1 MFPSTAFTKLAGV
14 EYPILGA
21 PMAGASTADLTVAI
35 SEAGGMGPLAAAALS
50 PEAIRNEVATVRK
63 RTSKPFNINLFVLG
77 QAKADPQQVARAL
90 ELLAPIRE
98 ELGLAP
104 GTPLEKYC
112 PDNAAQ
118 MEAVLEARPAL
129 ASFTFGILSKEQV
142 AAFQARGILVMGT
155 ATTVAEARAW
165 ESVGAD
171 LVCAQGSEAGAHRGT
186 FLGDA
191 EGSLVGTMAL
201 VPQMVD
207 AVRIP
212 VIAAGGIMDGRGIA
226 AALMLGAAGVQ
237 MGTAFLSSPESGI
250 SAAWREA
257 LRGAKDDSTRVSRI
271 YSGRH
276 ARGIVNEFMRK
287 LTPVVDDVPPYPI
300 QNALTQPIRQ
310 AAAKA
315 GRGEYLSL
323 WAGQGAAMGRGI
335 PAAELFAALVRETY
349 EALGR
354 AATASAPRAPM
365 STLAPVSTDAPV
377 SASSAP

>member
-1 MFPSTAFTKLAGV
+1 VFPVTAFTKLAGV

-21 PMAGASTADLTVAI
+21 PMAGASTIDLTIAI
-35 SEAGGMGPLAAAALS
+35 SEAGGLGPLPAAALS
-50 PEAIRNEVATVRK
+50 ADAIRKEVADVRQ

-77 QAKADPQQVARAL
+77 EPKADPQHVGRAL
-90 ELLAPIRE
+90 ELLAPIRA
-98 ELGLAP
+98 ELGLPP
-104 GTPLEKYC
+104 GTPLERYC

-118 MEAVLEARPAL
+118 MEAVLEARPAM
-129 ASFTFGILSKEQV
+129 ASFTFGILSREQI
-142 AAFQARGILVMGT
+142 AAFKSRGVLVMGT
-155 ATTVAEARAW
+155 ATNVAEARAW
-165 ESVGAD
+165 EAAGAD

-191 EGSLVGTMAL
+191 EQSLVGTMAL

-207 AVRIP
+207 AVRVP

-250 SAAWREA
+250 SQAWREA

-287 LTPVVDDVPPYPI
+287 LTPVVNDVPPYPI

-323 WAGQGAAMGRGI
+323 WAGQGAAMARGV

-349 EALGR
+349 DALGR
-354 AATASAPRAPM
+354 AASVSAPRA
-365 STLAPVSTDAPV
+365 
-377 SASSAP
+377 SSAH